1 MLIEGK
7 EMRQRNA
14 MVFKSEEGDA
24 RDFNCFQTP
33 NNEWDVKLWHAI
45 NGFWRPIG
53 RKGFHRK
60 SSSPD
65 MMRERVET
73 ESKELKSNQSH
84 VGGEATPWVLDGR
97 TGIYY
102 PKGHEKVLDGIPDG
116 GGATVNTQVNW
127 FNDENI

>member
-1 MLIEGK
+1 MATAFVRGAHT
-7 EMRQRNA
+7 MNS
-14 MVFKSEEGDA
+14 MFFK
-24 RDFNCFQTP
+24 
-33 NNEWDVKLWHAI
+33 
-45 NGFWRPIG
+45 PIG